1 MYRMYDMIMKKRSG
15 AEHTADE
22 IRFIVEGF
30 TKGEIPDYQMS
41 AWLMCVYYK
50 GMTHDETCALT
61 HAMAQSGDQLSL
73 AAIHGVKVDKHSTG
87 GVGDKTTFIV
97 APILASLGVP
107 VAKMSG
113 RGLGHTGGTID
124 KLEAIPGF
132 CVSIPETEFIEHVNS
147 MKLAL
152 VGQTGDLAP
161 ADKKIYALRD
171 VTATVDSLPLIA
183 SSIMSKKLAAGA
195 DAIVL
200 DVKCGSG
207 AFMKNEADAKA
218 LAQIMV
224 DIGKSA
230 GRTCY
235 GVITDM
241 NEPLGCKVG
250 NALEVIEAVQVL
262 AMKDVKAYLEPAA
275 CEELILSNTDVAI
288 VGDDSSSILENYDG
302 HGISRLLTV
311 SLTLAAYMYMA
322 AGKSD
327 DFEAAKAQ
335 CEKAIESG
343 AALAKF
349 KEFVEAQGGDGTYI
363 DDVNKF
369 RLAANCVP
377 IVCEE
382 DGYLAACNTS
392 EVGMV
397 NLILGGGRATK
408 DSTINLGVGLDI
420 RKHLGDAVRK
430 GDVLAY
436 MYIDDMGVFEE
447 AKKRLLGAYTVEQRQ
462 IKPEKLVKDIVV

>member
-1 MYRMYDMIMKKRSG
+1 MYRMYDMIMKKRNG

-61 HAMAQSGDQLSL
+61 HAMAESGDQLSL

-171 VTATVDSLPLIA
+171 VTATVDSLPLIT
-183 SSIMSKKLAAGA
+183 SSIMSKKLAAGSHS
-195 DAIVL
+195 IVL
-200 DVKCGSG
+200 DVKVGSG
-207 AFMKNEADAKA
+207 AFMKTLDDARK
-218 LAQIMV
+218 LAENMV
-224 DIGKSA
+224 AIGKA
-230 GRTCY
+230 CGRN
-235 GVITDM
+235 VRAVLSNMDV
-241 NEPLGCKVG
+241 PLGMAIG
-250 NALEVIEAVQVL
+250 NALEVQEAAEILQGRG
-262 AMKDVKAYLEPAA
+262 
-275 CEELILSNTDVAI
+275 CEDLRGVCM
-288 VGDDSSSILENYDG
+288 
-302 HGISRLLTV
+302 
-311 SLTLAAYMYMA
+311 TLAANMVELCNGWDEDFA
-322 AGKSD
+322 KQQVHEAVASGKA
-327 DFEAAKAQ
+327 FEQMKRWIA
-335 CEKAIESG
+335 
-343 AALAKF
+343 
-349 KEFVEAQGGDGTYI
+349 AQGGDASVLEDFSKLPQASTVHEI
-363 DDVNKF
+363 
-369 RLAANCVP
+369 LAP
-377 IVCEE
+377 Q
-382 DGYLAACNTS
+382 DGWISRMDTQK
-392 EVGMV
+392 VGEASS
-397 NLILGGGRATK
+397 ILGAGRMTK
-408 DSTINLGVGLDI
+408 EDTIDFAAGIVLS
-420 RKHLGDAVRK
+420 KKTGDFAKK
-430 GDVLAY
+430 GDVLA
-436 MYIDDMGVFEE
+436 
-447 AKKRLLGAYTVEQRQ
+447 RLYTN
-462 IKPEKLVKDIVV
+462 KPEAIAESEAMFLRALCWSEEQPAPETLIFDIIR

>member
-61 HAMAQSGDQLSL
+61 HAMAESGDQLSL

-262 AMKDVKAYLEPAA
+262 SMKDVKPYLEPAA

>member
-61 HAMAQSGDQLSL
+61 HAMAESGDQLSL

-207 AFMKNEADAKA
+207 AFMKNETDAKA